1 MKLPLAFSRETAPKA
16 RGKICSPLMRGIE
29 KPRRFNLSAF
39 ISLAF
44 LIQKSYHCHESQSD
58 NYQYS

>member
-16 RGKICSPLMRGIE
+16 RGKICSPLMSGIE
-29 KPRRFNLSAF
+29 KPR
-39 ISLAF
+39 SLIYQHLFHLLF
-44 LIQKSYHCHESQSD
+44 LIQKSCHYHESQSD

>member
-16 RGKICSPLMRGIE
+16 RGKICSPLMSGIE

-44 LIQKSYHCHESQSD
+44 LIQKSCHYHESQSD

>member
-16 RGKICSPLMRGIE
+16 RGKICSPLMSGIE

-44 LIQKSYHCHESQSD
+44 FDTLNSATL
-58 NYQYS
+58 